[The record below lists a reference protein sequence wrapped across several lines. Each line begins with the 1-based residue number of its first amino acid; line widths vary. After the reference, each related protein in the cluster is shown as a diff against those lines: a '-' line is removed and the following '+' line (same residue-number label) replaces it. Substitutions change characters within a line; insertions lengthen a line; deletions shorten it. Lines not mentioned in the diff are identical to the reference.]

1 MSLSDF
7 IHNITTP
14 GALTTLVEDMSEITG
29 DLIDELSHTCRN
41 EGVEVLKAT
50 PAAVKEVTA
59 ITGPIVSPTPV
70 NIARS
75 AYSISKTIQD
85 FTQE

>member
-7 IHNITTP
+7 IYNITTP
-14 GALTTLVEDMSEITG
+14 GALTDLVEELTQITAE
-29 DLIDELSHTCRN
+29 LVDELGETCRN

-50 PAAVKEVTA
+50 PVALKE
-59 ITGPIVSPTPV
+59 ISEISSPIINPTPI

-75 AYSISKTIQD
+75 AYRISQNIND
-85 FTQE
+85 FTRD